1 MLSRSALGRNA
12 PRCLRKQCI
21 AQQPSSRR
29 GMAATAATTKGFE
42 FESGE
47 SAGVKFANREVAGP
61 TTTLSIVA
69 KAGSR
74 YQPFPGYSD
83 LLEKFAFKST
93 TKRSALRITRE
104 SELLGGELAAS
115 HSRENVVLSAKFLSN
130 DLPYYVGL
138 LAEVISET
146 KYSQHELD
154 ELVLSLVKYSQNGLV
169 ANPAAQALDSVHN
182 VAFHR
187 GLGENLVPYAS
198 APFGKYVEAEGIAA
212 FAEGAYSKPSIAVV
226 ASGANT
232 ANLSEWIG
240 RYFRDIPTAS
250 STTGPFSPKAHE
262 PTKYYGGEERIAS
275 KAGNAIVIAFPGS
288 SAAGTGASYKP
299 ELAVISALLGGQ
311 STIKWSPGSSLLAK
325 ATEAF
330 SDVSVSTNTAAYSD
344 AGLLYVTISG
354 KAQSVAAA
362 SKSVVETIQKVAAG
376 NVSSEDIKKATALAK
391 FRALEAGESSTLS
404 LELTGSRLAHGG
416 SIVQITEVGQSIEK
430 VTEQQVKAAAKSL
443 LSGKASV
450 STVGDLHVLPFATDI
465 GLTV

>member
-1 MLSRSALGRNA
+1 MLSRSAFGRNA

-21 AQQPSSRR
+21 ARPSSRR
-29 GMAATAATTKGFE
+29 GMAAAAKGFD

-47 SAGVKFANREVAGP
+47 AAGVKFANREVAGP
-61 TTTLSIVA
+61 TTTLSLVA

-104 SELLGGELAAS
+104 SELLGGELSAS
-115 HSRENVVLSAKFLSN
+115 HSRENIVLSAKFLSV
-130 DLPYYVGL
+130 DLPYYLEV
-138 LAEVISET
+138 LADVITKT

-154 ELVLSLVKYSQNGLV
+154 ELVLNLVKHSQNDLV
-169 ANPAAQALDSVHN
+169 SNPAAQALDSAHN

-187 GLGENLVPYAS
+187 GLGENLVPYANS
-198 APFGKYVEAEGIAA
+198 SFGKYVEAEGIAA
-212 FAEGAYSKPSIAVV
+212 FAEGAYSKPSIAVI
-226 ASGANT
+226 ASGANS
-232 ANLSEWIG
+232 ADLSKLVGQI
-240 RYFRDIPTAS
+240 FSDVPAAS
-250 STTGPFSPKAHE
+250 TTTGPFSPRAYE

-288 SAAGTGASYKP
+288 SAAGSGTSYKP

-330 SDVSVSTNTAAYSD
+330 SDVSVSTNNATYSD
-344 AGLLYVTISG
+344 AGLLYVTVSG

-362 SKSVVETIQKVAAG
+362 SKSVIKAIQNLAAG
-376 NVSSEDIKKATALAK
+376 NVSSEEIKKATALAK
-391 FRALEAGESSTLS
+391 FRALEAGEIAALS
-404 LELTGSRLAHGG
+404 LEFAGSRLVHGNNA
-416 SIVQITEVGQSIEK
+416 VQFTEVGQGIEK

-450 STVGDLHVLPFATDI
+450 SAVGDLHVLPFAAEI

>member
-1 MLSRSALGRNA
+1 MLSRSVLGRNA

-21 AQQPSSRR
+21 AQQASSRR
-29 GMAATAATTKGFE
+29 GMAGAAAATKGFE

-47 SAGVKFANREVAGP
+47 AAGVKFANREVAGP
-61 TTTLSIVA
+61 TTTLSVVA

-104 SELLGGELAAS
+104 SELLGGELASS

-130 DLPYYVGL
+130 DLPYYAEL
-138 LAEVISET
+138 LAEVISGT

-154 ELVLSLVKYSQNGLV
+154 ELVLNLVKYSQSGLV
-169 ANPAAQALDSVHN
+169 SNAAAQALDSVHS

-187 GLGENLVPYAS
+187 GLGENLVPYTS
-198 APFGKYVEAEGIAA
+198 AAFEKYVEAEGIAA
-212 FAEGAYSKPSIAVV
+212 FAEAAYSKPSIAVV

-232 ANLSEWIG
+232 ADLSKWVG
-240 RYFRDIPTAS
+240 QFFRDTPTAS
-250 STTGPFSPKAHE
+250 ITTGPFSPKASE

-288 SAAGTGASYKP
+288 SAAGTSNYKP
-299 ELAVISALLGGQ
+299 ELAIISALLGGQ

-330 SDVSVSTNTAAYSD
+330 SDVSVSTNNTAYSD
-344 AGLLYVTISG
+344 AGLLYVTITG

-362 SKSVVETIQKVAAG
+362 SKSVVETIKKVAAG
-376 NVSSEDIKKATALAK
+376 NISAEDIKKATALAK
-391 FRALEAGESSTLS
+391 FRALEAGESSALS
-404 LELTGSRLAHGG
+404 LELTGSRLAHG
-416 SIVQITEVGQSIEK
+416 SNVVQITEVSQGIEK
-430 VTEQQVKAAAKSL
+430 VTEQQVKTAAKSL

-450 STVGDLHVLPFATDI
+450 STVGDLHVLPFAADI